1 MGLSTRIALQEG
13 RRKRGLFR
21 KLQSYGPV
29 KRLHTQRQQE
39 GLNPSLNPFPN
50 SLKISKIGPAES
62 GRQRIKIYP
71 GNISKIN
78 FEIFRYPPIC
88 SVAAY
93 RLYSKLAIE
102 SILSNLGVFLRNK
115 IYLRSRNN
123 IRNVIYDNYKYNSC
137 I

>member
-21 KLQSYGPV
+21 ELQSYGPIE
-29 KRLHTQRQQE
+29 RLYTERQQE
-39 GLNPSLNPFPN
+39 GLNPSLNLFPN
-50 SLKISKIGPAES
+50 SLKTIKISPAES

-78 FEIFRYPPIC
+78 FGIFLFPPIC

-93 RLYSKLAIE
+93 RLYSKTCYRVDTL
-102 SILSNLGVFLRNK
+102 
-115 IYLRSRNN
+115 
-123 IRNVIYDNYKYNSC
+123 
-137 I
+137 